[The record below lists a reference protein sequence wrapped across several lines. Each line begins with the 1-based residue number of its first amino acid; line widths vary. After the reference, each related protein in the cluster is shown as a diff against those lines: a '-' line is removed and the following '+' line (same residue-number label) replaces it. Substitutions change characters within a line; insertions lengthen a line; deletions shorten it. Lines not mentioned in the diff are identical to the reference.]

1 MGMQS
6 LYLPNMI
13 TYAQNFEDVILRR
26 ALQDIDHG
34 FYVDV
39 GAYHPTSDSVSCWFY
54 NSGWNGVN
62 IEPNPEMFEVL
73 VTKRPR
79 DTNLQVAV
87 ADIPGRASLY
97 IYDGIYN
104 GMSTTQPEVVATHQ
118 AAGIEIYGSIQVE
131 IVTLDQVFR
140 DRRVAGK
147 AVDFLK
153 IDVEGS
159 EAQIIKTTEF
169 NEFRPRILV
178 IEAILPGS
186 RTPSWADWEGRL
198 LRKGYRFVLFD
209 GLNRFYLREEDSW
222 RRSFF
227 QEPPNL
233 FDSIHYLSADHRVQ
247 VAVPEKL
254 LCDKREVGIV
264 AETALSLAP
273 A

>member
-6 LYLPNMI
+6 LYLPSII

-62 IEPNPEMFEVL
+62 IEPNPELFELL
-73 VTKRPR
+73 VAKRPR
-79 DTNLQVAV
+79 DIDLQAAV
-87 ADIPGRASLY
+87 ADIPGRGSLY

-104 GMSTTQPEVVATHQ
+104 GMSTTKPEVVATHQ
-118 AAGIEIYGSIQVE
+118 AAGIDISGSIQVE

-147 AVDFLK
+147 AIDFLK

-159 EAQIIKTTEF
+159 EAQIINTTEF

-186 RTPSWADWEGRL
+186 RTPSWAEWEGRL
-198 LRKGYRFVLFD
+198 LRKGYRFVFFD

-222 RRSFF
+222 RRDFF

-233 FDSIHYLSADHRVQ
+233 FDSIHYLSTDHRVQ
-247 VAVPEKL
+247 AAN
-254 LCDKREVGIV
+254 RENTEPGVKPHHSR
-264 AETALSLAP
+264 ALSAVG